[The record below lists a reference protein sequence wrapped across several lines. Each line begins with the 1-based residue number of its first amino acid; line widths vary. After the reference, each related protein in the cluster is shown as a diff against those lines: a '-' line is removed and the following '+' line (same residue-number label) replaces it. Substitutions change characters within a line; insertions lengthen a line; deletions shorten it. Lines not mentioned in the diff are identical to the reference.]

1 MLKLFRWCSTLAM
14 LSVGSLLATNHP
26 CPGSWGASIDFV
38 FLKPSVDDT
47 SFVIKGPATVTLPSG
62 TKRNNDLGFK
72 PGFRLGGVYA
82 LCDCNQEFQ
91 VYYTRLSVGQSK
103 RVSGDRLWG
112 PLGINTIGSNLDPF
126 EGTAQSDAHSLY
138 QRVEANFAQQ
148 TFDYCGLDV
157 YLQLGFEFA
166 SFNFR
171 QSDTYAITA
180 GPTIDHRQKSKTWG
194 IGPQVG
200 LAVEYDLCDC
210 SEYLPG
216 KWSLTGLASGSLL
229 VSESK
234 LRNQQ
239 GVALTHLTTVDDPAW
254 RFVPAVHARIG
265 VNYGTTIQCHETN
278 FEVGYEF
285 NSYFRG
291 LARSGFPNSGT
302 TGLNPVGF
310 YNYDLQGLYISG
322 SMQF

>member
-1 MLKLFRWCSTLAM
+1 MIRF
-14 LSVGSLLATNHP
+14 
-26 CPGSWGASIDFV
+26 
-38 FLKPSVDDT
+38 
-47 SFVIKGPATVTLPSG
+47 FVIKSPATSVLPNG
-62 TKRNNDLGFK
+62 TIRNNDFGFK
-72 PGFRLGGVYA
+72 SGFRLGGVYA
-82 LCDCNQEFQ
+82 LCDCKREFQ
-91 VYYTRLSVGQSK
+91 VYYTRLSAGHSK

-112 PLGINTIGSNLDPF
+112 PVGIGTIEGEGSLYPF
-126 EGTAQSDAHSLY
+126 EGTAQSDVHSLY

-148 TFDYCGLDV
+148 TFDCSGLDV

-166 SFNFR
+166 SFNYR
-171 QSDTYAITA
+171 QNDVYARTVGA
-180 GPTIDHRQKSKTWG
+180 TIDRRQKSKTWG

-216 KWSLTGLASGSLL
+216 RWSLTGLASGSLL

-239 GVALTHLTTVDDPAW
+239 GVALTHLRAVDDPAW
-254 RFVPAVHARIG
+254 RIVPAVHARIG
-265 VNYGTTIQCHETN
+265 LNYGTTIQCYETN

-322 SMQF
+322 SMHF